1 MNSGQLIIEAI
12 RELAE
17 EPMPARRVELLQSL
31 VDAGLE
37 HQLTRD
43 LREAIAVLRIAKLI
57 EPRRRP
63 TGSNSCNKN
72 YRPPRSGR
80 ADIPAPK
87 IGQPYTRGPKGA

>member
-1 MNSGQLIIEAI
+1 MTSGEMIIEAI

-37 HQLTRD
+37 KQLTRD

-57 EPRRRP
+57 GPQPQPARR
-63 TGSNSCNKN
+63 NSFNKN
-72 YRPPRSGR
+72 YRPPRLSKPH
-80 ADIPAPK
+80 IPIPK
-87 IGQPYTRGPKGA
+87 MGSPNTRGPKTS

>member
-1 MNSGQLIIEAI
+1 MNSGQMIIEAI

-43 LREAIAVLRIAKLI
+43 LREAIAVLRIARLI
-57 EPRRRP
+57 EQRRP
-63 TGSNSCNKN
+63 PTRSYSFNKN
-72 YRPPRSGR
+72 YRPPSSSR
-80 ADIPAPK
+80 PHFPVPK
-87 IGQPYTRGPKGA
+87 MGSPSTRGPKGD